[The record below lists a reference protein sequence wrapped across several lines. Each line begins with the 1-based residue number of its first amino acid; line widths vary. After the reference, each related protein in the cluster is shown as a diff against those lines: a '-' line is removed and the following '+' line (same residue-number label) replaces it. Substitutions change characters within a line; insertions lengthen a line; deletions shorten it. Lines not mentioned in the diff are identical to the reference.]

1 MGICVN
7 FFRNFLGFG
16 SFGARGVNFLSD
28 FSQGK
33 NFSPCEIK
41 GVNSFVNFLCFGAKF
56 AEFLSENSGILQK
69 KREFFAKF
77 TQIRVNLLK
86 NSAQMLNFKGGAKW
100 QD

>member
-1 MGICVN
+1 MN
-7 FFRNFLGFG
+7 FFGKFLGFG
-16 SFGARGVNFLSD
+16 RFGAKGVNFLGD

-41 GVNSFVNFLCFGAKF
+41 GVNSFVNFLRCGAKF
-56 AEFLSENSGILQK
+56 AEFFGENSGILQK
-69 KREFFAKF
+69 KREFFMKF
-77 TQIRVNLLK
+77 TQIRVNSAK

>member
-41 GVNSFVNFLCFGAKF
+41 GVNSA
-56 AEFLSENSGILQK
+56 
-69 KREFFAKF
+69 
-77 TQIRVNLLK
+77 K
-86 NSAQMLNFKGGAKW
+86 NSAQTLNFKGGAKW